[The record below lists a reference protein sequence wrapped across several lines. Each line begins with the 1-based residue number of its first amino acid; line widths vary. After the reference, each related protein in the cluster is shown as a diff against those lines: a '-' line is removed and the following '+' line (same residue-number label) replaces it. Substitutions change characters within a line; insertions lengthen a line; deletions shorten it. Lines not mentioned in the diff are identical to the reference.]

1 MDIKDE
7 ILKGITVLYVED
19 ELIPRETLT
28 KFLSRRVAKV
38 YTASSGREGLKLFK
52 EKISKID
59 LVLTDIL
66 MLDMNGLQMAEEMR
80 KLRDDLPIIII
91 TAHSEVLYLMK
102 AIEMDID
109 GYILKPVDYE
119 RLVNTMY
126 KIVLRNQ
133 QNNFALHV
141 ANELNN
147 LLKPIS
153 DFISLAS
160 QKISKEEEL
169 YESLQNA
176 ISASKTLEFFIYS
189 LSPKDEHDIK
199 DKK

>member
-1 MDIKDE
+1 MNIKDE

-19 ELIPRETLT
+19 ELIPRETLAR
-28 KFLSRRVAKV
+28 FLSRRVAKV

-66 MLDMNGLQMAEEMR
+66 MPDMNGLQMAEEMR

-126 KIVLRNQ
+126 KVVLRNQ

-160 QKISKEEEL
+160 QKISKEDEL

-176 ISASKTLEFFIYS
+176 VMSIKALDSFIYS
-189 LSPKDEHDIK
+189 LSVKDD
-199 DKK
+199 DL